1 MTSYG
6 LFQVQESEDFRAAG
20 GGGGSKMNHCTSS
33 PSFSPLRRRPRPRQ
47 REHHPG
53 PLPFLFFFLLQE
65 SMILKLSVARNGK
78 LSCQGTKKL
87 SPQQTAGLPS
97 GQEDQRASGQ
107 EDRLLALPTLRTA
120 SCRPQ
125 RPPGPCSKEAG
136 PISRLCKQLCP
147 PLPLPPER
155 RHPLPPGPGLFG
167 NNGGNV
173 KQGWKTGSE
182 SLNSQAGSLEGAG
195 WREGRLGPLGEAW
208 QTVGKVS
215 RMLSSCPTIGCPPA
229 LPAFRQQASSSS

>member
-1 MTSYG
+1 M
-6 LFQVQESEDFRAAG
+6 LFRSLFLSTAETASPQGPFRSFFFFSTPGIHDPKTICGPKWKAQLSGNKKAKPTTNG
-20 GGGGSKMNHCTSS
+20 RAPLQGRKTRGCLGRRTAFWRFP
-33 PSFSPLRRRPRPRQ
+33 PSAQPAVGPSALPAHFPRRP
-47 REHHPG
+47 G
-53 PLPFLFFFLLQE
+53 P
-65 SMILKLSVARNGK
+65 
-78 LSCQGTKKL
+78 
-87 SPQQTAGLPS
+87 SP
-97 GQEDQRASGQ
+97 
-107 EDRLLALPTLRTA
+107 
-120 SCRPQ
+120 
-125 RPPGPCSKEAG
+125 
-136 PISRLCKQLCP
+136 RLCKQLCP

-182 SLNSQAGSLEGAG
+182 SLNSQADSLEGAG